1 MTVELACSQEPQN
14 RHSLRLTEVNPTLIV
29 VIKGDF
35 ATTAYRGNETGSEA
49 GLAMPRDAA
58 SLALPR
64 S

>member
-1 MTVELACSQEPQN
+1 MTVELACSRESQN
-14 RHSLRLTEVNPTLIV
+14 RHSLRFLEVNPTLMV
-29 VIKGDF
+29 VIKADF
-35 ATTAYRGNETGSEA
+35 AITAYRGNETGSEA